1 MAISNNRFIITS
13 MLKLA
18 RLETNQ
24 KRKNDLLDE
33 IANKINAFEEL
44 NSERCADEFI
54 NCYEYSY
61 GKLDDLFEEA
71 IAKATDNFTSEFK
84 GRGKEIFRKAY
95 PGKDFEHGIYKMF
108 GTWMRKNKTAIM
120 KKYNIFICTLPNG
133 NAGKIYWIIP
143 ND

>member
-1 MAISNNRFIITS
+1 MAISNDRFIITS

-95 PGKDFEHGIYKMF
+95 PDKDFEFGIYKMF
-108 GTWMRKNKTAIM
+108 GTWMSNNKTAIM
-120 KKYNIFICTLPNG
+120 KKYNIFICTRPNG
-133 NAGKIYWIIP
+133 NAGKIYLIIP

>member
-1 MAISNNRFIITS
+1 MAISNDRFIITS

-84 GRGKEIFRKAY
+84 GRGIEIFRKAY
-95 PGKDFEHGIYKMF
+95 PDNDFEHGIYKMF
-108 GTWMRKNKTAIM
+108 GTWMRNNKTAIM
-120 KKYNIFICTLPNG
+120 KKYNIFICMRPNG

>member
-1 MAISNNRFIITS
+1 MAISNDRFIITS

-54 NCYEYSY
+54 SCYEYSY

-84 GRGKEIFRKAY
+84 GRGIEIFRKAY
-95 PGKDFEHGIYKMF
+95 PDKDFEHGIYKMF
-108 GTWMRKNKTAIM
+108 GTWMRNNKTAIM
-120 KKYNIFICTLPNG
+120 KKYNIFICTRPNG
-133 NAGKIYWIIP
+133 NAGKIYCIIP

>member
-1 MAISNNRFIITS
+1 MAISNDRFIITS

-24 KRKNDLLDE
+24 KRKNDLLDD
-33 IANKINAFEEL
+33 IADKIKAFEEAE
-44 NSERCADEFI
+44 SERCADEFV
-54 NCYEYSY
+54 NHYEYSY

-95 PGKDFEHGIYKMF
+95 PDKDFEFGIYKMF

>member
-1 MAISNNRFIITS
+1 MAISNDRFIITS

-44 NSERCADEFI
+44 NIERCADEFI

-95 PGKDFEHGIYKMF
+95 PDKDFEHGIYKMF
-108 GTWMRKNKTAIM
+108 GTWMRSNKTAIM
-120 KKYNIFICTLPNG
+120 KKYNIFICTRPNG

>member
-1 MAISNNRFIITS
+1 MSISNDRFVITS

-24 KRKNDLLDE
+24 KRKNDLLDQ
-33 IANKINAFEEL
+33 IADKINAFEEAD
-44 NSERCADEFI
+44 SERYADEFV

-71 IAKATDNFTSEFK
+71 IVKATDNFTSEFK
-84 GRGKEIFRKAY
+84 GRGKDFFRKAY
-95 PGKDFEHGIYKMF
+95 PDKDFEHGIYKMF
-108 GTWMRKNKTAIM
+108 STWMRSNKTAIM
-120 KKYNIFICTLPNG
+120 KKYNIFICTRPNG

>member
-1 MAISNNRFIITS
+1 MAISNDRFIITS

-95 PGKDFEHGIYKMF
+95 PDKDFEFGIYKMF
-108 GTWMRKNKTAIM
+108 GTWMSNNKTAIM
-120 KKYNIFICTLPNG
+120 KKYNIFICTRPNG
-133 NAGKIYWIIP
+133 NAGKNYWIIP

>member
-1 MAISNNRFIITS
+1 MAISNDGFIITS

-44 NSERCADEFI
+44 NSERCADEFV
-54 NCYEYSY
+54 NHYEYSY

-84 GRGKEIFRKAY
+84 GRAKEMLKKTY
-95 PGKDFEHGIYKMF
+95 PDKDFELKIYKMF
-108 GTWMRKNKTAIM
+108 GTWLRRNKTAIM
-120 KKYNIFICTLPNG
+120 ENHNIFICTFNNG
-133 NAGKIYWIIP
+133 NAGKTYWIIP
-143 ND
+143 NE

>member
-1 MAISNNRFIITS
+1 MSITNDRFIITS

-24 KRKNDLLDE
+24 KKKNDLLDQ
-33 IANKINAFEEL
+33 IADKINAFEEVD
-44 NSERCADEFI
+44 NERCADEFL

-95 PGKDFEHGIYKMF
+95 PDKDFEFGIYKMF
-108 GTWMRKNKTAIM
+108 GTWMSNNKTAIM
-120 KKYNIFICTLPNG
+120 KKYNIFICTRPNG

>member
-1 MAISNNRFIITS
+1 MSISNDRFVITS

-24 KRKNDLLDE
+24 KKKNDLLDQ
-33 IANKINAFEEL
+33 IADKINAFEEADD
-44 NSERCADEFI
+44 ERCADEFL

-71 IAKATDNFTSEFK
+71 IAKATYNFTSEFK

-95 PGKDFEHGIYKMF
+95 PDKDFEFGIYKMF

-120 KKYNIFICTLPNG
+120 KKYNIFICTRPNG

>member
-1 MAISNNRFIITS
+1 MAISNDRFIITS

-44 NSERCADEFI
+44 NSERCADEFV
-54 NCYEYSY
+54 NNYEYSY

-84 GRGKEIFRKAY
+84 GRVKEVFRKAY
-95 PGKDFEHGIYKMF
+95 PDKDFEHGIYKMF
-108 GTWMRKNKTAIM
+108 GTWMKRNKTAIM
-120 KKYNIFICTLPNG
+120 KKYNIFICTRPNG
-133 NAGKIYWIIP
+133 NAGKFYWIIP

>member
-1 MAISNNRFIITS
+1 

-44 NSERCADEFI
+44 SSERCADEFI

-95 PGKDFEHGIYKMF
+95 PDKDFEFGIYKMF
-108 GTWMRKNKTAIM
+108 GTWMSNNKTAIM
-120 KKYNIFICTLPNG
+120 KKYNIFICTRPNG